1 MSLPDMITHR
11 DISDIVQTYRSVVQ
25 TASGKY
31 VATAGVL
38 QMASGMY
45 IATIYLLA

>member
-11 DISDIVQTYRSVVQ
+11 DMSDIVQ

-31 VATAGVL
+31 VATIRVL